1 MSEFFDLGNLKELIE
16 KDPLATVF
24 IIDTNMVMN
33 NPDLRK
39 WNIDVKPSVFVVPF
53 LVMRELEAKKNRIN
67 EKKDPSA
74 EDIAKRDEISN
85 ANKGIAELCKIG
97 RISEGIKV
105 KNNWVII
112 VNAYEGVWNS
122 ETLHKEKQR
131 LMKMTLLTGEDPI
144 FLLFIQQCINEFPR
158 NNVILLT
165 GDIGLSNIAGG
176 IGLNAYA
183 GRYFPLR
190 MKKYLQ
196 NLKVLLPVNWD
207 KVLVEAH
214 KKLESLSWHVD
225 LTLISKRLEL
235 SKSEEDDD
243 VEKAVIVAEGFGLIH
258 DTDKNI
264 NFLWRM
270 PYKHNVPKDTIGE
283 TVRYKYDVV
292 DYCYSPDW
300 HGDDFRDLHA
310 DQINISS
317 DADMN
322 QTLLK
327 NLKTELSHFCRPYNK
342 YDITL
347 QGPLSCIAHY
357 FTACK
362 VEELL
367 FTPGYE
373 QEPGCEADNID
384 HGSPAFGSY
393 EELTEYVYRELRSST
408 DTAGHFFMGLAQ
420 SWDIG
425 QTVQLDILGKK

>member
-1 MSEFFDLGNLKELIE
+1 M
-16 KDPLATVF
+16 
-24 IIDTNMVMN
+24 
-33 NPDLRK
+33 
-39 WNIDVKPSVFVVPF
+39 
-53 LVMRELEAKKNRIN
+53 
-67 EKKDPSA
+67 
-74 EDIAKRDEISN
+74 
-85 ANKGIAELCKIG
+85 
-97 RISEGIKV
+97 
-105 KNNWVII
+105 
-112 VNAYEGVWNS
+112 
-122 ETLHKEKQR
+122 
-131 LMKMTLLTGEDPI
+131 
-144 FLLFIQQCINEFPR
+144 
-158 NNVILLT
+158 
-165 GDIGLSNIAGG
+165 
-176 IGLNAYA
+176 
-183 GRYFPLR
+183 
-190 MKKYLQ
+190 
-196 NLKVLLPVNWD
+196 LPVNWNL
-207 KVLVEAH
+207 VLKDIH